1 MKRFFV
7 PAVLAVFMCM
17 MGCLAPDSRSSS
29 RAVTAALSAV
39 SGANIAGKDV
49 NGEDSQVV
57 AGNKEEQNKE
67 PEPSPV
73 VQSPMTPANLAS
85 SLYFGIRVLTENE
98 GNDED
103 ADRRLTIKFNAQGT
117 KADFGDADTEAES
130 KEAKTKQ
137 NLDVHIEGMFVTL
150 LDNGRE
156 FLKLEVSKDFQF
168 MFITEDKFSKPKPYQ
183 ILNYQGTGFVLNGRE
198 VPPSNILGSNKSLVT
213 PPLPEYPFES

>member
-73 VQSPMTPANLAS
+73 VQPPMIPANLAS

-98 GNDED
+98 GDDED

-168 MFITEDKFSKPKPYQ
+168 MFITEDKIESKPIQ
-183 ILNYQGTGFVLNGRE
+183 GVNYKGTGLVLNGQE
-198 VPPSNILGSNKSLVT
+198 WKSNIPGAYNGPVW
-213 PPLPEYPFES
+213 PQLPVYPFES

>member
-1 MKRFFV
+1 MKRIFV

-49 NGEDSQVV
+49 NGEDSQAV

-73 VQSPMTPANLAS
+73 VQPPMIPSNLAS
-85 SLYFGIRVLTENE
+85 NLYFGIRILTENE
-98 GNDED
+98 GDDED

-130 KEAKTKQ
+130 KEARTKQ

-168 MFITEDKFSKPKPYQ
+168 MFITEDKIESKLIQGVDYK
-183 ILNYQGTGFVLNGRE
+183 GTGLVLNGQE
-198 VPPSNILGSNKSLVT
+198 WKSNISGAYNGPVW
-213 PPLPEYPFES
+213 PQLPVYPFES